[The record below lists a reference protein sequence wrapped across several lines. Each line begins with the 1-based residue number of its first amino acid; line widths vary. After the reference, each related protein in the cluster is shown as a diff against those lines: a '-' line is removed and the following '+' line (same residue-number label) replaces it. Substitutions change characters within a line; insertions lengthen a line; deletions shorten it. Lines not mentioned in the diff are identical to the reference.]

1 MSELLKS
8 LVCGT
13 ALDTASS
20 ALSAH
25 AVDGLAP
32 RGVFSADSPEAAC
45 RALKAAND
53 ERLAVVPWGGGT
65 KMRLGN
71 LPTRVDLVLKLDK
84 MNRLV
89 EHDAANLTATV
100 QAGARLADVQRALA
114 ERGQFLPL
122 DPPFAESATIGG
134 ILATNS
140 SGPKRL
146 FYGSARDLVLGMK
159 VALPSGE
166 IIKAGGKTVKNV
178 AGYDLCKLFIGSL
191 GTLGVI
197 TEATFRLLPIP
208 EAGGTVM
215 ATFETLDAAFER
227 IMLLIS
233 SQLQPAAVE
242 CLNAEATTRL
252 QEIGG
257 LGKLAEGVTCF
268 VRFEGVR
275 EAMSRQMSEVG
286 GQWRGAVSGLVTG
299 KADTE
304 LWRLLRN
311 RLVASP
317 GAVEVVCKASVPI
330 SSTSRMLA
338 AGQGGAMARP
348 GLGIA
353 HFVFAADAPVE
364 RLATG
369 ITSLRRAATE
379 LGGSLVVEAASAE
392 LKKLVDVWGGEPQG
406 LTVMRRL
413 KQAFDPGALLN
424 PGRLIVPY
432 G

>member
-20 ALSAH
+20 TQSAH
-25 AVDGLAP
+25 AVDGRAP
-32 RGVFSADSPEAAC
+32 RAVFSADSPEAVC

-53 ERLAVVPWGGGT
+53 ERLAVVPWGSGT

-71 LPTRVDLVLKLDK
+71 LPTRVDLALKLDK

>member
-1 MSELLKS
+1 
-8 LVCGT
+8 
-13 ALDTASS
+13 
-20 ALSAH
+20 
-25 AVDGLAP
+25 
-32 RGVFSADSPEAAC
+32 
-45 RALKAAND
+45 
-53 ERLAVVPWGGGT
+53 
-65 KMRLGN
+65 
-71 LPTRVDLVLKLDK
+71 
-84 MNRLV
+84 
-89 EHDAANLTATV
+89 
-100 QAGARLADVQRALA
+100 
-114 ERGQFLPL
+114 
-122 DPPFAESATIGG
+122 
-134 ILATNS
+134 
-140 SGPKRL
+140 L

-166 IIKAGGKTVKNV
+166 VIKAGGKTVKNV

-208 EAGGTVM
+208 EASGTVM

-227 IMLLIS
+227 VTPLIS

-242 CLNAEATTRL
+242 LLNAEATARL
-252 QEIGG
+252 QEIGS

-275 EAMSRQMSEVG
+275 EAVSRQMSEVG
-286 GQWRGAVSGLVTG
+286 RQWRGAVSGLVTG

-311 RLVASP
+311 RLVASHE
-317 GAVEVVCKASVPI
+317 GAEVVCKASVPI
-330 SSTSRMLA
+330 SATSRMLA
-338 AGQGGAMARP
+338 AGQDAAMAHP

-353 HFVFAADAPVE
+353 YFVLTADAPAPA
-364 RLATG
+364 LAAS

-392 LKKLVDVWGGEPQG
+392 LKKHVGVWGGEPQG

-413 KQAFDPGALLN
+413 KQAFDPGPVLN
-424 PGRLIVPY
+424 PGRFTGPI
-432 G
+432 